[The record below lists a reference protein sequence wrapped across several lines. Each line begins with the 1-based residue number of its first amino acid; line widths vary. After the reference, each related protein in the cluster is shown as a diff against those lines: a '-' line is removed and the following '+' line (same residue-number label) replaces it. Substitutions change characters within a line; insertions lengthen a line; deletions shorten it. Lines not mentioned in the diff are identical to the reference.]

1 MAVLDPTS
9 HRCYDNI
16 CAQKYWVELLRQHL
30 TQRKVRLNIAKQI
43 IGIPFLLAR
52 KLVADPI
59 YALDQVFGAG
69 MPVRRPIKDE
79 IFIGDNLDKT
89 DAKTRVEQAIID
101 LVTDPTVGRQV
112 NKSLELHG
120 HVEIVVIL
128 ADADA
133 HPSLELK
140 MDYLQKQ
147 ITERYESPVGIR
159 VDVLRQGTASSDKPE
174 CIVIAIDKT

>member
-1 MAVLDPTS
+1 MCP
-9 HRCYDNI
+9 
-16 CAQKYWVELLRQHL
+16 KYWVELLRQHL

-112 NKSLELHG
+112 NKSLSFTVMWKLW
-120 HVEIVVIL
+120 
-128 ADADA
+128 
-133 HPSLELK
+133 
-140 MDYLQKQ
+140 
-147 ITERYESPVGIR
+147 
-159 VDVLRQGTASSDKPE
+159 
-174 CIVIAIDKT
+174 

>member
-1 MAVLDPTS
+1 M
-9 HRCYDNI
+9 
-16 CAQKYWVELLRQHL
+16 
-30 TQRKVRLNIAKQI
+30 NIAKQI